1 MRGAAL
7 ESRAVDPG
15 TMVTHAWRRE
25 ESPLP
30 RAPQPHALVVPGT
43 KRAGLPPTGD
53 SPPNPSHEGS
63 SVQASGSELSGP
75 VVLGSGPV
83 CEGEADPVERGRQRR
98 AHVAGQ

>member
-15 TMVTHAWRRE
+15 TMVTHACRRE

-30 RAPQPHALVVPGT
+30 RAPQPHALVVPAA

-63 SVQASGSELSGP
+63 SVQTSGSELSGP
-75 VVLGSGPV
+75 LVPGCRAVG
-83 CEGEADPVERGRQRR
+83 EGEADFVERRRQRPTHI
-98 AHVAGQ
+98 AW